1 VSDTRSTLGS
11 VGRERDKDLQRL
23 ALVEAAEHVLKTKGY
38 YLTTIEEIARD
49 AGYSVGTLYNL
60 FGSKE
65 SLYAEVIEGIG
76 RQLIARLEHTALRKW
91 DPDKAVEELI
101 KIRLYN
107 YHKDRL
113 FFQAFSSEGQ
123 LGIQLGSTELP
134 PRVTALYDKY
144 LGSAQGLFKRVL
156 DHEGIVGPNP
166 MHLVLSLEAI
176 IQVFMG
182 YWTRP
187 SQSDSTE
194 QIARHIKE
202 ILISPITLQRIGA
215 IHVSNGPCDAE
226 RREIHISRFDLERL
240 KELIEVAKCFGS
252 ENQQSHLADLES
264 ELGNAKVVSPREVP
278 PDLVTM
284 NSVIQLRDLDSGQES
299 VCALVFP
306 RDAESKRE
314 NTSIL
319 SLLGTAL
326 FGARVGD
333 IVTVNERKGA
343 KRHRVEALLYQPEA
357 AGDYHL

>member
-1 VSDTRSTLGS
+1 MPDSHRAIGTT
-11 VGRERDKDLQRL
+11 GRERDRDLQRL
-23 ALVEAAEHVLKTKGY
+23 AIVEAAEHVLKTKGY
-38 YLTTIEEIARD
+38 HLTTIEEIARD
-49 AGYSVGTLYNL
+49 ASYSVGTLYNL

-65 SLYAEVIEGIG
+65 NLYAEVIEGIG

-123 LGIQLGSTELP
+123 LGIQPGPSELP
-134 PRVTALYDKY
+134 QRVTSLYDKY
-144 LGSAQGLFKRVL
+144 LSATQGLFKRVL
-156 DHEGIVGPNP
+156 DREGISGPNP
-166 MHLVLSLEAI
+166 LHLVLSLEAI

-182 YWTRP
+182 YWSRP
-187 SQSDSTE
+187 AQSDSTE

-215 IHVSNGPCDAE
+215 MHASIQSGESE
-226 RREIHISRFDLERL
+226 RREIHISRYDLERL
-240 KELIEVAKCFGS
+240 KELIEVAKRFGN
-252 ENQQSHLADLES
+252 ENQQAYLAELES
-264 ELGNAKVVSPREVP
+264 ELESAKVVSPREVP
-278 PDLVTM
+278 PDLITM
-284 NSVIQLRDLDSGQES
+284 NSVIRLRDLDTGQES

-319 SLLGTAL
+319 SRLGTAII
-326 FGARVGD
+326 GARVGD
-333 IVTVNERKGA
+333 IITVHDRRVV